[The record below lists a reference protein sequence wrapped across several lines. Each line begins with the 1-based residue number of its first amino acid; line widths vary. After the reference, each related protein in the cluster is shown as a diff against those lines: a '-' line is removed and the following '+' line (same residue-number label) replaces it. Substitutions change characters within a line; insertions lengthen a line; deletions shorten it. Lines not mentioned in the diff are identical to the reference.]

1 MEPQPIIYL
10 DGKWLPAEEAKIS
23 VLSVTVKYGLNVF
36 EGIRG
41 YLGSDNKI
49 IALFRL
55 SEHLKRLERS
65 MRMMGYADIPSV
77 ETLEQI
83 VKDTVTRNEPK
94 TDVHIRLSA
103 YILADGF
110 MDSAGPTGLMC
121 AVASASSK
129 LAESRVITAGVSSWR
144 RITDESLPPRIKN
157 GANYANGRIALMEA
171 RRHGYDEAI
180 MLTSEGK
187 VSEAAAACLFL
198 VRDGQLITPS
208 INQSILESV
217 TRNTLIQLAME
228 ICGKPVIER
237 EIDRTELWCAAEAFI
252 CGSSYEVTPIR
263 RIDHMEMTDGAPGP
277 ISRGLSDTYM
287 KAVRGE
293 LTNHL
298 DWLTP
303 VCVAETC

>member
-1 MEPQPIIYL
+1 MERQPIIYL
-10 DGKWLPAEEAKIS
+10 DGEWIPAAQAKIS

-41 YLGSDNKI
+41 YLGNGSNT

-55 SEHLKRLERS
+55 KEHLKRFERS

-83 VKDTVTRNEPK
+83 VKDTVIKNAPT

-110 MDSAGPTGLMC
+110 MDSAGSTALMC

-129 LAESRVITAGVSSWR
+129 SPESRVITAGVSTWR
-144 RITDESLPPRIKN
+144 RISDVSLPPRIKN

-171 RRHGYDEAI
+171 HRHGYDEAI
-180 MLTSEGK
+180 MLTDQGK

-198 VRDGQLITPS
+198 VRDGRLITPS
-208 INQSILESV
+208 VSQSILESV
-217 TRNTLIQLAME
+217 TRDTLIQLAQE
-228 ICGKPVIER
+228 SCGKPVVER

-263 RIDHMEMTDGAPGP
+263 RIDHIDMTDGAPGP
-277 ISRGLSDTYM
+277 ISRSLSDTYM

-293 LTNHL
+293 LPRYR

-303 VCVAETC
+303 VGLPDPG